1 MPKFAANLSLI
12 FQEIGFLDR
21 FAAAAACG
29 FKAVEYLSPYEHPPE
44 VIAEQLNRHGLVQ
57 ALFNMPPGDWAA
69 GERGTA
75 ALPGREQEFRDG
87 VEQGDRLRQGDEL
100 PAAARDGRAVAGRA
114 RPGRGRARLHREFA
128 HAAERLGARRHHRH
142 HRADQHPRHPGLF
155 PQHDDPGDVGH
166 RAGRPPQ
173 PETAAR
179 PLPCAD
185 HGGRSRP
192 PIRALAGRYPHVQI
206 AGNPGRHE
214 PDVGEI
220 NYPFLF
226 DLFDELGYSGWIG
239 CEYRPKGETR
249 AGLGW
254 AKRYGIQ
261 GLSDARRHHR
271 RLRHFSAA
279 GGVAAAR
286 AAVIST
292 SWCCSTT
299 RPRPCR
305 CPRTS
310 G

>member
-1 MPKFAANLSLI
+1 VPKFAANLSFI
-12 FQEIGFLDR
+12 FQEIDFLDR

-44 VIAEQLNRHGLVQ
+44 VIAEHLDRHRLVQ

-87 VEQGDRLRQGDEL
+87 VEKALVYAKATRCRLVHAMAGLVPAGQDRAEAERVYLANLR
-100 PAAARDGRAVAGRA
+100 
-114 RPGRGRARLHREFA
+114 
-128 HAAERLGARRHHRH
+128 HAAERLASEGIVCVIEPINTRDIPGYFLNTTSQAMSVIERV
-142 HRADQHPRHPGLF
+142 RHPNLKL
-155 PQHDDPGDVGH
+155 QLDLYHVQIMEGDLAHRVRTLGGH
-166 RAGRPPQ
+166 
-173 PETAAR
+173 
-179 PLPCAD
+179 
-185 HGGRSRP
+185 
-192 PIRALAGRYPHVQI
+192 YPHVQI

-261 GLSDARRHHR
+261 G
-271 RLRHFSAA
+271 
-279 GGVAAAR
+279 
-286 AAVIST
+286 
-292 SWCCSTT
+292 
-299 RPRPCR
+299 
-305 CPRTS
+305 
-310 G
+310 